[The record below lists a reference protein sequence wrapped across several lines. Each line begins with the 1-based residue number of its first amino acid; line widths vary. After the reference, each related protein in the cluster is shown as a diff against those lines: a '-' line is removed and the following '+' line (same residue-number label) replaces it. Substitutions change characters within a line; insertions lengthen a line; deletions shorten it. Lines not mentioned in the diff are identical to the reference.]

1 MQVCKVEIDR
11 LHVKED
17 EEEGKEVRTDNRG
30 NASGL
35 RPGTCSTFASTC
47 VSCNAERGEEG
58 HVWCGLQLEVWRALL
73 HIGKGGRVYCRVLGG
88 GRPNNPLSQIDC
100 TETLQYKEKKQLK
113 SQRSVKDGF
122 DRKIRG
128 K

>member
-1 MQVCKVEIDR
+1 MR
-11 LHVKED
+11 
-17 EEEGKEVRTDNRG
+17 EEEEEYEDKEVRTDKRG

-35 RPGTCSTFASTC
+35 RPGTCCSFARMC

-58 HVWCGLQLEVWRALL
+58 HVWCGLQLEVWSALL

-100 TETLQYKEKKQLK
+100 TETL
-113 SQRSVKDGF
+113 
-122 DRKIRG
+122 
-128 K
+128 

>member
-1 MQVCKVEIDR
+1 MSCKA
-11 LHVKED
+11 K
-17 EEEGKEVRTDNRG
+17 
-30 NASGL
+30 
-35 RPGTCSTFASTC
+35 
-47 VSCNAERGEEG
+47 RGEEG
-58 HVWCGLQLEVWRALL
+58 HVWYGEQLEVWSALL

-100 TETLQYKEKKQLK
+100 TETLRYKEKQQLK

-128 K
+128 EMSISVNWREGFHVIPFSAFGRV